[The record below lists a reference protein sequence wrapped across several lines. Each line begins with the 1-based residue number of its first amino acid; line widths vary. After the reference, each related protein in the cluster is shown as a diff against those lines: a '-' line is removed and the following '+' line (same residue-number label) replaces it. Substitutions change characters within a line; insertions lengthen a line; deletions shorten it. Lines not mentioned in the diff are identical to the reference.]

1 MNLDLLHG
9 WEASTPAFKLAVLL
23 VIAAAYVLFE
33 LLLAALA
40 RRSSAAQAAMVVPAE
55 LAELAIEAYRPVTSW
70 PGRE

>member
-40 RRSSAAQAAMVVPAE
+40 RRSSPAILVPAE
-55 LAELAIEAYRPVTSW
+55 LAELTVEAYRPVTSW
-70 PGRE
+70 TARD